1 MYIIYL
7 DSLHPKNK
15 KHKVNK
21 VSFLHSQTTKRKSSG
36 SAITSQGNRGRCRRT
51 KWFPCHHGRRPI
63 AQINL
68 NRKKKKK
75 KRKPFQFSSFSL
87 VLSTQIIASLLL
99 CLEFFSEI
107 SSIHFS
113 TQIPPPL
120 SIPFLDF
127 LLAPSPCLLF
137 LSLLFLLT
145 LFIIIININS
155 LSLSLCSLVGSMLL
169 AEEFCCRRHTARQG

>member
-75 KRKPFQFSSFSL
+75 KK
-87 VLSTQIIASLLL
+87 T
-99 CLEFFSEI
+99 I
-107 SSIHFS
+107 SIF
-113 TQIPPPL
+113 
-120 SIPFLDF
+120 
-127 LLAPSPCLLF
+127 LF
-137 LSLLFLLT
+137 LSRSLDADHCIPPFVPWIFFWNFINT
-145 LFIIIININS
+145 LFHTDPSSSFDSIS
-155 LSLSLCSLVGSMLL
+155 RLL
-169 AEEFCCRRHTARQG
+169 ACSFSVSPFSLLAFSPYVIYYYY

>member
-36 SAITSQGNRGRCRRT
+36 SAITSQGNRGRCRT

-75 KRKPFQFSSFSL
+75 KENHFNFPLSLSFSRRRSL
-87 VLSTQIIASLLL
+87 HPSFCALNFFLKFHRYTFPHRSLLL
-99 CLEFFSEI
+99 FRF
-107 SSIHFS
+107 HFS
-113 TQIPPPL
+113 T
-120 SIPFLDF
+120 SC
-127 LLAPSPCLLF
+127 LLLLRVSFFSPCFFSLRYLLLLLILILSLF
-137 LSLLFLLT
+137 LS
-145 LFIIIININS
+145 
-155 LSLSLCSLVGSMLL
+155 VV
-169 AEEFCCRRHTARQG
+169 